1 MIKSAVIYYSFNSI
15 IKSLK
20 SGIGYEKT
28 HIYVKRKNYEEM
40 NTFKNEIWKSINF
53 NTNLKHPKY
62 EISNRGR
69 VKSFANDKKN
79 GRIIKGSDVNGYR
92 SIMVRFD
99 GGLVQSYYVHRLV
112 AQYFLKKEKDD
123 QYYVIHFDYDKKN
136 NDIYNLRWVNEQEL
150 IDHNNA
156 NPAVIKKR
164 TTGYKLNESKVR
176 AIKRLLKG
184 NKTRLYVI
192 AKRFGISHTQLNRI
206 RSGENWG
213 HVS

>member
-1 MIKSAVIYYSFNSI
+1 
-15 IKSLK
+15 
-20 SGIGYEKT
+20 
-28 HIYVKRKNYEEM
+28 M
-40 NTFKNEIWKSINF
+40 NNFKNEIWKEIDFGS
-53 NTNLKHPKY
+53 NLKCPKY

-69 VKSFANDKKN
+69 VKSYANDKVN

-92 SIMVRFD
+92 SIMVRFE
-99 GGLVQSYYVHRLV
+99 GGIIQSYYVHRLV
-112 AQYFLKKEKDD
+112 AQYFLEKESKD
-123 QYYVIHFDYDKKN
+123 QHFVIHLDYDKKN
-136 NDIYNLRWVNEQEL
+136 NDVYNLKWVTEEGL
-150 IDHNNA
+150 VEHNNN
-156 NPAVIKKR
+156 NPAVLHKR

-213 HVS
+213 HINV